1 MVVVPCALLPNGP
14 SAGGGRTVVWFPE
27 MAPALPQRR
36 TARLGWFAVAD
47 LAVLGD
53 RADLLLVLRGALR
66 AAPIR
71 GATRWTRASP
81 G

>member
-1 MVVVPCALLPNGP
+1 MALMVVVPCALLLNGP
-14 SAGGGRTVVWFPE
+14 SAGGWRTVVWFPQ

-53 RADLLLVLRGALR
+53 RR
-66 AAPIR
+66 
-71 GATRWTRASP
+71 
-81 G
+81 